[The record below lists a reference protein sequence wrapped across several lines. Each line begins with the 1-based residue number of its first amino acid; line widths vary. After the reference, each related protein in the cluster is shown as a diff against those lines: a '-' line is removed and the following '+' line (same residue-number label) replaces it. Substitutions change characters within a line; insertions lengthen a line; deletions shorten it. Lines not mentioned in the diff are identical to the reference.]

1 MSSDESFRG
10 FDTISSTPHP
20 KKIIK
25 EPIQNFASPLK
36 LSVNDKIK
44 RKKRLISASKPKKRK
59 TESFSSTDN
68 VYSSTFLRKTTSS
81 SQSSKSSFRPNKQK
95 KISFSPIQKFY
106 TIPSRLEVDHL
117 PSSSEKEESLK
128 NTIPEIIIDECMQDN
143 KLIDYEDISNKID
156 SKNDTVLESP
166 ATDDDDNLVESFSCL
181 STASEEERNDIKDF
195 VTKRPEHS
203 VKKKEIKHI
212 RKEINN
218 ARKSTDESTSFRH
231 KKQFFPRYY
240 PLGWMAVYS
249 RNVGSDILKRFL
261 TSQQKLVSLKRKSF
275 QTYGEWKKM
284 RKEGLLL
291 DSPTPHIKEEEYTL
305 PIEATV
311 KNRKISKKKNK
322 KRSLKMEK
330 NEYYK
335 NSIKKESKSEVLSI
349 EDIKQDEKE
358 IRENSSIPNETSG
371 PQNLS
376 DDFAHVI
383 NNPNTTMRRHET
395 NSIISERKETSETSN
410 TLKNK
415 IKIISDIEFEDSTK
429 IRIPYEIW
437 SKIPNLFD
445 R

>member
-143 KLIDYEDISNKID
+143 KLIGDYEDISNKID

-218 ARKSTDESTSFRH
+218 A
-231 KKQFFPRYY
+231 
-240 PLGWMAVYS
+240 